1 MNEFTAFVM
10 IVIGAIV
17 LAYGPR
23 LVILGAAVGALL
35 GFAILRYLPL
45 GFLGGW
51 GILIPLAIAVVF
63 AFGGGLMRGMIRL
76 FMVALGAVAGI
87 AIVLGVVQLFGIGN
101 IWIDLMLAFIGAIIG
116 AFLISRFRDWAVY
129 VMSGFVGAL
138 LILRGVQVFLPGFD
152 GIFALLVGIALA
164 ALGIAFQSG
173 YLGMKK
179 QRVQ

>member
-10 IVIGAIV
+10 IVVGAIV

-76 FMVALGAVAGI
+76 FMIALGAVAGI
-87 AIVLGVVQLFGIGN
+87 AIVLTVLQLVGTGN
-101 IWIDLMLAFIGAIIG
+101 LFVDLILAFGGAVIGAI
-116 AFLISRFRDWAVY
+116 LISRLRDWAVY
-129 VMSGFVGAL
+129 VMSGLVGAL
-138 LILRGVQVFLPGFD
+138 LIIRGLQVFIPGFE
-152 GIFALLVGIALA
+152 GIFALLVGVALA
-164 ALGIAFQSG
+164 AVGIAFQSG